1 MSLNSKLE
9 HELILLNEPPLN
21 RNTLFNYVSK
31 LLLSKNYVEPSYP
44 EALIA
49 REENHPTAMQLER
62 MGVAIPHVDVEHVR
76 EEKLVVVTCPEGI
89 VFNQAEDP
97 DCTMKVNVIFF
108 LLLKEKDA
116 HLEFLMKLISLFSAA
131 MKWTK
136 SFGQNQKMMLWSFW
150 PRVFINKL

>member
-1 MSLNSKLE
+1 MSPTEQKYTVQLCQQVVA
-9 HELILLNEPPLN
+9 
-21 RNTLFNYVSK
+21 F
-31 LLLSKNYVEPSYP
+31 KNYVEPSYP

-116 HLEFLMKLISLFSAA
+116 HLEFLMKLISLFQRSNEMDQILWA
-131 MKWTK
+131 K
-136 SFGQNQKMMLWSFW
+136 SKDDVMELLAKS
-150 PRVFINKL
+150 LY

>member
-1 MSLNSKLE
+1 MSLNSRLE
-9 HELILLNEPPLN
+9 PELILLNEAPLD
-21 RNTLFNYVSK
+21 RNIVFNSVSK
-31 LLLSKNYVEPSYP
+31 LLLSKNYVEQSYL

-49 REENHPTAMQLER
+49 REENHPTAMQLEK

-97 DCTMKVNVIFF
+97 DSTMKVNVIFF

-116 HLEFLMKLISLFSAA
+116 HLEFLMKLISLFQRSNE
-131 MKWTK
+131 MD
-136 SFGQNQKMMLWSFW
+136 QILWSKSKND
-150 PRVFINKL
+150 VMELLSKNLY

>member
-1 MSLNSKLE
+1 MSLNSRLE
-9 HELILLNEPPLN
+9 PELILLNEAPLD
-21 RNTLFNYVSK
+21 RNIVFNSVSN
-31 LLLSKNYVEPSYP
+31 LLLSKNYVEQSYL

-49 REENHPTAMQLER
+49 REENHPTAMQLEK

-97 DCTMKVNVIFF
+97 DSTMKVNVIFF

-116 HLEFLMKLISLFSAA
+116 HLEFLMKLISLFQRSNE
-131 MKWTK
+131 MD
-136 SFGQNQKMMLWSFW
+136 QILWSKSKDD
-150 PRVFINKL
+150 VMELLSKNLY

>member
-1 MSLNSKLE
+1 MSLNSRLE
-9 HELILLNEPPLN
+9 PELILLNEAPLD
-21 RNTLFNYVSK
+21 RNIVFNSISK
-31 LLLSKNYVEPSYP
+31 LLLSKNYVEQSYL

-49 REENHPTAMQLER
+49 REENHPTAMQLEK

-97 DCTMKVNVIFF
+97 DSTMKVNVIFF

-116 HLEFLMKLISLFSAA
+116 HLEFLMKLISLFQRSNE
-131 MKWTK
+131 MD
-136 SFGQNQKMMLWSFW
+136 QILWSKSKDD
-150 PRVFINKL
+150 VMELLSKNLY

>member
-9 HELILLNEPPLN
+9 PELILLNEAPLD
-21 RNTLFNYVSK
+21 RNTVFRTVSN
-31 LLLSKNYVEPSYP
+31 LLLAKNYVEPSYP
-44 EALIA
+44 DALVA
-49 REENHPTAMQLER
+49 REENHPTAMQLEK

-97 DCTMKVNVIFF
+97 DSTMKVNVIFF

-116 HLEFLMKLISLFSAA
+116 HLDFLMKLISLFQRSNEMDKILWA
-131 MKWTK
+131 K
-136 SFGQNQKMMLWSFW
+136 SKDDVIKILAES
-150 PRVFINKL
+150 LY

>member
-116 HLEFLMKLISLFSAA
+116 HLEFLMKLISLFQRSNEMGQILWA
-131 MKWTK
+131 K
-136 SFGQNQKMMLWSFW
+136 SKDDVMELLAKS
-150 PRVFINKL
+150 LY

>member
-1 MSLNSKLE
+1 MSLHAKLE
-9 HELILLNEPPLN
+9 PELIILNEVPQN
-21 RNTLFNYVSK
+21 RNTLFKTISDI
-31 LLLSKNYVEPSYP
+31 LLAKNYVEPSYP
-44 EALIA
+44 HALIV
-49 REENHPTAMQLER
+49 REEDHPTAMQLEK

-116 HLEFLMKLISLFSAA
+116 HLDFLMKLISLFQ
-131 MKWTK
+131 K
-136 SFGQNQKMMLWSFW
+136 SNEMDKILWAGSKDE
-150 PRVFINKL
+150 VMDVLAKSLY